1 MTATQSLKNLIERRA
16 TWTRANYRE
25 ALRLGSVILN
35 KPGNYTN
42 NQRVLVNKALNIIRN
57 RRRVKRAHLKAE
69 QAATRAP
76 SNNTSFERFTN
87 HLVNVTKNNKNIILN
102 ISGHNKNY
110 RRTVELGYGTKGNNR
125 NYSFV
130 RFVPVK
136 NKKGV
141 YLEYGRTGNNRRMW
155 GEGTR
160 LRNYGARAARD
171 AGVPLYQYGE
181 NIEKLLPKGSIPI
194 STRIMRNKLG
204 AVPTR
209 SIPGIG
215 KVKYGSMVRAHP
227 YATRTVRRS

>member
-1 MTATQSLKNLIERRA
+1 MTTIQSLKNILKRRA

-25 ALRLGSVILN
+25 ALRLGHVILN

-42 NQRVLVNKALNIIRN
+42 NRRVLVQKLFNIMKN
-57 RRRVKRAHLKAE
+57 YRRIQNTHLDVART
-69 QAATRAP
+69 AARAP

-110 RRTVELGYGTKGNNR
+110 RRKVELGYGTKGNNS

-160 LRNYGARAARD
+160 LRNYGARAARA
-171 AGVPLYQYGE
+171 AGVPLYQYGVNLE
-181 NIEKLLPKGSIPI
+181 ELLPKGSIPI